1 MLPHPLH
8 PALVHLPLGL
18 AMIMPLIILVVSIGI
33 SKQWFNKG
41 VWILIVGL
49 QLICMISGIVAIET
63 GEDEEEVVQ
72 KVMAGELIAKHEDLA
87 KAFTAC
93 AGVTFAAALV
103 GFFFL
108 RKQKVF
114 SLCALVTFILSL
126 ATLGLAMQTG
136 HLGGKLV
143 YEHGAGKAYESTPHE

>member
-18 AMIMPLIILVVSIGI
+18 AIILPLLILIVSIGI

-41 VWILIVGL
+41 VWVLIVGL
-49 QLICMISGIVAIET
+49 QLICMASGILSIET
-63 GEDEEEVVQ
+63 GEDEEATVQ
-72 KVMAGELIAKHEDLA
+72 KVLAGELIAKHEDMA
-87 KAFTAC
+87 KAFTVC
-93 AGVTFAAALV
+93 AGITFASALI
-103 GFFFL
+103 GFIFI
-108 RKQKVF
+108 RKKKVF
-114 SLCALVTFILSL
+114 SLCSLATLLLSL

-143 YEHGAGKAYESTPHE
+143 YEHGAAKAYEPAP